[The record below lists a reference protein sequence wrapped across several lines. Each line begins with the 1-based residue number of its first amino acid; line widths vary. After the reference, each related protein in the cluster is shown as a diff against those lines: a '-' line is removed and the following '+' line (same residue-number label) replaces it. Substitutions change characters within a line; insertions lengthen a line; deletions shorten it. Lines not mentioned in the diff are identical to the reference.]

1 MYKKILKFWK
11 EEKSFLILWAF
22 VIFLIFNMVRANNT
36 IFELREENQALIEM
50 IDNYIPTAEEND

>member
-1 MYKKILKFWK
+1 MKKIIEFLK

-36 IFELREENQALIEM
+36 IFELKEENQALIEM
-50 IDNYIPTAEEND
+50 IDAYIPTAEEND